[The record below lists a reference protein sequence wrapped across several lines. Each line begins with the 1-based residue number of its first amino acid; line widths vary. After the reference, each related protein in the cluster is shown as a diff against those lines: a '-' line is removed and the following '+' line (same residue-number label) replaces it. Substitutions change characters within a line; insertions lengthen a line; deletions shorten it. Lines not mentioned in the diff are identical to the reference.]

1 MLGRGV
7 RFDATLIAQRSR
19 LGKERKM
26 KFKSAWSLLI
36 VSLAVSS
43 VAGPASAQVER
54 PSVWL
59 SGGAQAL
66 NSNDTAFPDHFVNV
80 PVVGS
85 LSYPLTSILSVEG
98 EFTWMIPIEQEAE
111 VAAGQTQMVKTPD
124 VLFYQGNLKATL
136 PTGNSWS
143 PYVVAGAGAAT
154 FLSNTDSNRVPALD
168 QSETDFAVN
177 FGTGL
182 SYRLTPSWSLR
193 GDFRE
198 FVAFPKSDAAGLSS
212 GGDADEVW
220 TERGTLGLGYHF

>member
-1 MLGRGV
+1 MKL
-7 RFDATLIAQRSR
+7 RSA
-19 LGKERKM
+19 LPVL
-26 KFKSAWSLLI
+26 F
-36 VSLAVSS
+36 VSLALSG
-43 VAGPASAQVER
+43 VAGSASAQEER

-80 PVVGS
+80 PVVAG
-85 LSYPLTSILSVEG
+85 LSYPLTSVLSVEG
-98 EFTWMIPIEQEAE
+98 EFTWMIPIEQEVD
-111 VAAGQTQMVKTPD
+111 VAADQTQMAKTPD

-136 PTGNSWS
+136 PTRSNWS

-168 QSETDFAVN
+168 ESQTAFAVN

-182 SYRLTPSWSLR
+182 SYRLTSSWSLR

-198 FVAFPKSDAAGLSS
+198 FVAFPKSDATGLSS

>member
-1 MLGRGV
+1 MKLRSALTV
-7 RFDATLIAQRSR
+7 LIA
-19 LGKERKM
+19 
-26 KFKSAWSLLI
+26 
-36 VSLAVSS
+36 SLAVSG
-43 VAGPASAQVER
+43 VAGSASAQVER

-98 EFTWMIPIEQEAE
+98 EFTWVIPIEQEVE
-111 VAAGQTQMVKTPD
+111 VAAGQTQMLKTTD

-136 PTGNSWS
+136 ATGNSWS

-168 QSETDFAVN
+168 QSETAFAVN

-182 SYRLTPSWSLR
+182 SYRLNPSWSLR

-198 FVAFPKSDAAGLSS
+198 FVAFPKNDAVGLSS
-212 GGDADEVW
+212 GGNADEVW

>member
-1 MLGRGV
+1 MKL
-7 RFDATLIAQRSR
+7 RSVV
-19 LGKERKM
+19 M
-26 KFKSAWSLLI
+26 AWI
-36 VSLAVSS
+36 VSLAVSAVS
-43 VAGPASAQVER
+43 GSASAQVER

-66 NSNDTAFPDHFVNV
+66 NSNDTAFPDDFVNV
-80 PVVGS
+80 PIVGS
-85 LSYPLTSILSVEG
+85 LSYPLTSVLSVEG
-98 EFTWMIPIEQEAE
+98 EFTWMLPIEQEVD
-111 VAAGQTQMVKTPD
+111 VAAGQTQMAKTPD
-124 VLFYQGNLKATL
+124 VLFYQGNLKATF
-136 PTGNSWS
+136 PTRSNWS

-168 QSETDFAVN
+168 QSETAFAVN

-182 SYRLTPSWSLR
+182 SYRLSPSWSLR
-193 GDFRE
+193 GDLRE

>member
-1 MLGRGV
+1 
-7 RFDATLIAQRSR
+7 
-19 LGKERKM
+19 M
-26 KFKSAWSLLI
+26 KFRNASMALVTSLL
-36 VSLAVSS
+36 VLGA
-43 VAGPASAQVER
+43 AGSASAQVGR

-85 LSYPLTSILSVEG
+85 LNYPLTSILSVEG

-111 VAAGQTQMVKTPD
+111 VAPGQTQNVKTPD
-124 VLFYQGNLKATL
+124 VLFYQGNLNANL
-136 PTGNSWS
+136 PTGGNWG

-154 FLSNTDSNRVPALD
+154 FLSNTNPNRVPALD
-168 QSETDFAVN
+168 QSQTAFAVN

-198 FVAFPKSDAAGLSS
+198 FVAFPKSDATGLSS

>member
-1 MLGRGV
+1 
-7 RFDATLIAQRSR
+7 
-19 LGKERKM
+19 M
-26 KFKSAWSLLI
+26 KFRNAWTVLI
-36 VSLAVSS
+36 GSIALLAVASS
-43 VAGPASAQVER
+43 AFAEDGR

-66 NSNDTAFPDHFVNV
+66 NSNDTTFPDDFVNV
-80 PVVGS
+80 PIVGS
-85 LSYPLTSILSVEG
+85 LNYPLTSVLSVEG
-98 EFTWMIPIEQEAE
+98 EFTWMLPIEQEVD
-111 VAAGQTQMVKTPD
+111 VAAGQTQMAKTPD

-136 PTGNSWS
+136 PTSGSLS

-154 FLSNTDSNRVPALD
+154 FLSNTDPNRVPALD
-168 QSETDFAVN
+168 QSETAFAVN

-182 SYRLTPSWSLR
+182 SYRLSPSWSLR
-193 GDFRE
+193 GDLRE